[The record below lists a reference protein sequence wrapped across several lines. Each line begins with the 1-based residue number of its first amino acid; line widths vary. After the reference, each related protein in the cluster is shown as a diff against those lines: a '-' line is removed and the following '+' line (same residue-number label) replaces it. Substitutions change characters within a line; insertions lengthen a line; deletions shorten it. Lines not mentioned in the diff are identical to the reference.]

1 MMYVKIKKI
10 YMINVSVHNTLKHI
24 TLTYECVFLYTHVY
38 SKRRRAQDKKDKKF
52 YNDDKDISQYDV
64 RLLFPSS
71 PSFSIV
77 DERSMTSFVGFI
89 SLIFTFPPNI

>member
-1 MMYVKIKKI
+1 MYTMKINTRKF
-10 YMINVSVHNTLKHI
+10 TLKQI
-24 TLTYECVFLYTHVY
+24 TLTYECVFLYITCTQ
-38 SKRRRAQDKKDKKF
+38 KDEDKKDKKF

>member
-1 MMYVKIKKI
+1 
-10 YMINVSVHNTLKHI
+10 MINVCGVHNTQ
-24 TLTYECVFLYTHVY
+24 TYYFNIRMCIFIHTCIQKDE
-38 SKRRRAQDKKDKKF
+38 DKKDKKF

-77 DERSMTSFVGFI
+77 DERSMTSFTGFI

>member
-10 YMINVSVHNTLKHI
+10 HMINVCVHNTQTDYFNIRMCIFIHTCIQKD
-24 TLTYECVFLYTHVY
+24 E
-38 SKRRRAQDKKDKKF
+38 DKKDKKF

>member
-1 MMYVKIKKI
+1 MYVKIKKI
-10 YMINVSVHNTLKHI
+10 YNNDK
-24 TLTYECVFLYTHVY
+24 CVCTQHSNRLLSNIQICIFIHTCIQ
-38 SKRRRAQDKKDKKF
+38 KDEDKKDKKF